1 MVEEKRTATRLRRED
16 RIAEII
22 AASREVITQNN
33 GVEMPVNEIAARLG
47 IVEGAIYRV
56 FPTKKHLTTAVLS
69 DWYVEVMATYEA
81 GLAGIVG
88 TREQLHF
95 VARHHIDCIHRYPE
109 LVNFYFGVVRMSR
122 DYWGSELNRLNA
134 RYANRVIKI
143 IGEAAAR
150 GELRQDISPRLGRD
164 MLFGVVEQATWPF
177 RMKVGTFDP
186 EGLASNIAELIY
198 QAYALPPDR
207 SLRQE
212 SLSSRLLAISA
223 ELRGLAGGGEA

>member
-1 MVEEKRTATRLRRED
+1 MAEEKRTPTRLRRED

-22 AASREVITQNN
+22 AASREVITENN

-69 DWYVEVMATYEA
+69 DWYVEVMASYEA
-81 GLAGIVG
+81 GLAETTG
-88 TREQLHF
+88 TRAQLRF

-143 IGEAAAR
+143 ISEAAAR
-150 GELRQDISPRLGRD
+150 GEMRGDISPRLGRD
-164 MLFGVVEQATWPF
+164 MLFGVVEQATWPY
-177 RMKVGTFDP
+177 RMKIATIDP
-186 EGLASNIAELIY
+186 EALANSIAELIH
-198 QAYALPPDR
+198 QAYALPVPV
-207 SLRQE
+207 SPVVEAQ
-212 SLSSRLLAISA
+212 SARLLAIAA
-223 ELRGLAGGGEA
+223 ELRDIAGRGTP